1 MREKLRKIRD
11 TAGIDENWVCPLD
24 EDDLEE
30 EFDPKE
36 HDRKMKEAFN
46 DDYYDADDA
55 DPEFGSDRDEDGDEF
70 EKPDFDKEDELLG
83 LPKGWDDT
91 SISGDGFLAARERN
105 LKRRA
110 ENEGLHEQI
119 EEEVPEEDKRKKKPK
134 MSKLEKEILD
144 KELEEYYKLD
154 YEDTVGDLKT
164 RFKYRDVGAKR
175 YGLTTEEILM
185 LDEKELNQ
193 YVSLKKLAPY
203 REKEW
208 KVPRNQVLNQKQR
221 NKLLLQGNILNDKKI
236 GKNLKI
242 DDKKSTT
249 VAVYKEQ
256 EKAKVKESNGDMS
269 NLSRRSKRRHRQA
282 ELKLSTSRLM
292 AYGKI
297 PSKSKSVVKS
307 KRSIWRLRTITDFF
321 WAIVNFIGVFFATMF
336 SMEKSDAYKKGS
348 ASGKKWDGGG
358 PGGPG
363 SGGPYGG
370 GPRGPPRGLDNVRGI
385 DHSSLPACGSC
396 CG

>member
-1 MREKLRKIRD
+1 MTQVEFERKEELKHLKKKEMREKLRKIRD
-11 TAGIDENWVCPLD
+11 TAEINENWVCLLD
-24 EDDLEE
+24 EDDLEV
-30 EFDPKE
+30 EFDPEE

-91 SISGDGFLAARERN
+91 SVSGDGFLAARERN

-110 ENEGLHEQI
+110 ENEGHHEQT
-119 EEEVPEEDKRKKKPK
+119 EK
-134 MSKLEKEILD
+134 EKEILD

-175 YGLTTEEILM
+175 YGLPTEEILM

-221 NKLLLQGNILNDKKI
+221 NKLLLQGKILNDKKI

-249 VAVYKEQ
+249 VAVYKEK
-256 EKAKVKESNGDMS
+256 EKAQVKESNGYIS
-269 NLSRRSKRRHRQA
+269 NLSRRSKRRNRQA

-297 PSKSKSVVKS
+297 PSKSKS
-307 KRSIWRLRTITDFF
+307 
-321 WAIVNFIGVFFATMF
+321 
-336 SMEKSDAYKKGS
+336 KK
-348 ASGKKWDGGG
+348 K
-358 PGGPG
+358 
-363 SGGPYGG
+363 
-370 GPRGPPRGLDNVRGI
+370 
-385 DHSSLPACGSC
+385 H
-396 CG
+396 

>member
-1 MREKLRKIRD
+1 MTQVEFERKEELKHLKKKEMREKLRKIRD
-11 TAGIDENWVCPLD
+11 TAEINENWVCLLD
-24 EDDLEE
+24 EDDLEV
-30 EFDPKE
+30 EFDPEE

-70 EKPDFDKEDELLG
+70 EKPDFDKEEELLG

-91 SISGDGFLAARERN
+91 SVSGDGFLAARERN

-110 ENEGLHEQI
+110 ENEGHHEQT
-119 EEEVPEEDKRKKKPK
+119 EK
-134 MSKLEKEILD
+134 EKEILD

-175 YGLTTEEILM
+175 YGLPTEEILM

-221 NKLLLQGNILNDKKI
+221 NKLLLQGKILNDKKI

-249 VAVYKEQ
+249 VAVYKEK
-256 EKAKVKESNGDMS
+256 EKAQVKESNGYIS
-269 NLSRRSKRRHRQA
+269 NLSRRSKRRNRQA

-297 PSKSKSVVKS
+297 PSKSKS
-307 KRSIWRLRTITDFF
+307 
-321 WAIVNFIGVFFATMF
+321 
-336 SMEKSDAYKKGS
+336 KK
-348 ASGKKWDGGG
+348 K
-358 PGGPG
+358 
-363 SGGPYGG
+363 
-370 GPRGPPRGLDNVRGI
+370 
-385 DHSSLPACGSC
+385 H
-396 CG
+396 